1 MTSSAGNSPPEG
13 LFSRGGCH
21 PCRVL
26 AESEVVGEAR
36 EGRRIPGNPHRRFPS
51 EQAKT
56 GKQAGSPRIVRLD
69 PSSSSASLSCIPDR
83 SSFLFLRLV
92 ARFVVFPF
100 VPSRLVSSGLASCS
114 ETEQRRS
121 SLFGV
126 ITYREGELPRDECAR
141 DRSTDRSIEPTNR
154 RTNRR
159 TNERNA
165 LRASEQRAA
174 SERASTRERTRQGE
188 TRRFLLFCPVSGG
201 TVPTW
206 RTNTLRRTSIG
217 LG

>member
-21 PCRVL
+21 PCQVL

-69 PSSSSASLSCIPDR
+69 PSSSSASLSRIPDR

-114 ETEQRRS
+114 ETEQRRCPCS
-121 SLFGV
+121 VLSRIERASCRV
-126 ITYREGELPRDECAR
+126 MSAR
-141 DRSTDRSIEPTNR
+141 AIDRPIGRSNQRIAEPTEGP
-154 RTNRR
+154 
-159 TNERNA
+159 TNETRYVQA
-165 LRASEQRAA
+165 SSEQRANERRPA
-174 SERASTRERTRQGE
+174 RERAKGRLVVSFSFARSRGVRYRLGE
-188 TRRFLLFCPVSGG
+188 PIPFDGQV
-201 TVPTW
+201 
-206 RTNTLRRTSIG
+206 
-217 LG
+217 